1 MDATLDRLIAE
12 GEARGEKRGE
22 TRGEK
27 RGEARGEKRGK
38 AYVNE
43 LGTRME
49 KVGRTAD
56 FMKSLTDEELQRKLF
71 IEFKIDTTDH

>member
-12 GEARGEKRGE
+12 ESKKAEVRGEA
-22 TRGEK
+22 

-38 AYVNE
+38 ARVNE

-49 KVGRTAD
+49 KAGRTAD

-71 IEFKIDTTDH
+71 IEFKIDAADH